1 MPVDAGLKAVLSA
14 SNVTVLTSSSEAET
28 SREDP
33 AWGHGAFTQAL
44 LEALGSAADTNHD
57 GLVSVDELMA
67 YLTWR
72 VRALTEDKQT
82 PGIEARYEGGLFAA
96 GL

>member
-1 MPVDAGLKAVLSA
+1 VDAAPLRAALAA
-14 SNVTVLTSSSEAET
+14 SNVTVLTSSSGAEV

-44 LEALGSAADTNHD
+44 LEALGSPADTNRD
-57 GLVSVDELMA
+57 ELVSVDELMG
-67 YLTWR
+67 YLAQR
-72 VRALTEDKQT
+72 VPALTGGMQT
-82 PGIEARYEGGLFAA
+82 PGIEARYAGGLFAA